1 MGRLFL
7 HIVAGPRQGEEI
19 PIPPTGLVIGRR
31 RGDLLLDDPLVSG
44 AHCRIVFR
52 DGAVLLEDLGSTN
65 GTGLDGRP
73 VKEAPL
79 RPGSVITVGGH
90 ELVLRAVP
98 AEPPR
103 PAAVREPSA
112 DRPARPPGQEI
123 AWLLEEELASARGGR
138 ADAGRSVGPELRLPP
153 GLHAVVEVLAGPDA
167 GKVFRLDRGS
177 VTIGRRHGEVPL
189 TDVEVSRHH
198 ALVEIF
204 GRRMIFLR
212 DLGSTNGTF
221 HNGRRVHV
229 APLDDGDTVGCGQ
242 SVLKLQLSRGDRARA

>member
-1 MGRLFL
+1 
-7 HIVAGPRQGEEI
+7 
-19 PIPPTGLVIGRR
+19 
-31 RGDLLLDDPLVSG
+31 
-44 AHCRIVFR
+44 
-52 DGAVLLEDLGSTN
+52 
-65 GTGLDGRP
+65 
-73 VKEAPL
+73 
-79 RPGSVITVGGH
+79 
-90 ELVLRAVP
+90 
-98 AEPPR
+98 
-103 PAAVREPSA
+103 EPSA

-221 HNGRRVHV
+221 HNGRRVQM